1 MKKPLGIAHVARQWL
16 AALVVSSF
24 SLCPSAHAAGPK
36 SAKPAGQPVTVT
48 PEMIDAGIVLS
59 GAVLPSIPPSPARAR
74 SR

>member
-24 SLCPSAHAAGPK
+24 LLCPSAHAAGPK
-36 SAKPAGQPVTVT
+36 SAKHAGQPVTVT
-48 PEMIDAGIVLS
+48 LEMIGAGIVLS
-59 GAVLPSIPPSPARAR
+59 GAVLPSIPRSPARAR

>member
-1 MKKPLGIAHVARQWL
+1 MKKPLRVSHIAGQWL

-36 SAKPAGQPVTVT
+36 SAKPAQQPVIVT
-48 PEMIDAGIVLS
+48 PEMIGAGIVLS